1 MTSKQM
7 GEENGEF
14 CALMAHLAVFILGC
28 SLVPCRYFP
37 SPGLKHKYFKKG
49 DQDKE
54 RRGK

>member
-54 RRGK
+54 KRGK